1 MNTVTKEQLSSTIGH
16 FSWDFG
22 QNFFIETEFG
32 NFIWSSP
39 DYYGTN
45 IIRRFDGSLKDYIKQ
60 SKSPYVRDKGK
71 NIVSSYCGYSWSL
84 E

>member
-1 MNTVTKEQLSSTIGH
+1 MSRLTKEQLSSTIGH

-39 DYYGTN
+39 SYYGTN

-60 SKSPYVRDKGK
+60 SKIPYVRDKGMY
-71 NIVSSYCGYSWSL
+71 IISSYCGDSWSL

>member
-1 MNTVTKEQLSSTIGH
+1 MKKLTKEQLSSTVGH

-32 NFIWSSP
+32 NFVWSSP

-45 IIRRFDGSLKDYIKQ
+45 IIRRFNGSLKDYIKH
-60 SKSPYVRDKGK
+60 SKIPYVRDKCK
-71 NIVSSYCGYSWSL
+71 HIVSSYCGDSWSL

>member
-1 MNTVTKEQLSSTIGH
+1 MKKLTKEQLSSTVGH

-32 NFIWSSP
+32 NFVWSSP
-39 DYYGTN
+39 SYYGTN

-60 SKSPYVRDKGK
+60 SKIPYVRDKGK
-71 NIVSSYCGYSWSL
+71 HIISSYCGDSWSL